1 MADQIRQWSEELARD
16 PSSLVFLQL
25 GEALRR
31 KGQLDLA
38 LKIAIRGLE
47 RHPHHADAH
56 DLLARI
62 SADRGELERAFD
74 EWDMVLRL
82 VPTHV
87 GAMKGLGFV
96 CFQQGR
102 HEEAERYLQQ
112 AAAQGSDGAAA
123 AGLANLRR
131 STSMRAMSDDDMAS
145 ANGNGASPPTVP
157 PLHVASEVP
166 LQSAHAES
174 PEPISHGYAPDDA
187 RALFADVLGDQ
198 EQTALLLDAQGMVLA
213 GMYLSPDGHDVGQDV
228 GAELSGVSDAA
239 VRATRHLDIGSWRSI
254 VLETDIAV
262 INLAPAG
269 AGELLVLAASRS
281 IPLGLV
287 RRVLD
292 RCLARAREW
301 MQGRQ

>member
-1 MADQIRQWSEELARD
+1 MADQIRQWSDELARD
-16 PSSLVFLQL
+16 PSSLAFLQL

-38 LKIAIRGLE
+38 MKIAIRGLE

-74 EWDMVLRL
+74 EWDVVLRL

-102 HEEAERYLQQ
+102 HEEAERYLKQ
-112 AAAQGSDGAAA
+112 AAEQGADGAAA

-131 STSMRAMSDDDMAS
+131 STTMRAVSEEDLA
-145 ANGNGASPPTVP
+145 ATNGSGAEPPAISSLDTATNASPPNVR
-157 PLHVASEVP
+157 
-166 LQSAHAES
+166 AES
-174 PEPISHGYAPDDA
+174 AAPISHGYAPDDA

>member
-1 MADQIRQWSEELARD
+1 MADQIRQWSDELARD
-16 PSSLVFLQL
+16 SSSLVFLQL

-31 KGQLDLA
+31 QGELDLA

-62 SADRGELERAFD
+62 SADRGDLERAFD

-102 HEEAERYLQQ
+102 HEEAERYLKQ
-112 AAAQGSDGAAA
+112 AAEQGTDGAAA

-131 STSMRAMSDDDMAS
+131 STVANPTVDERLGATNGHRA
-145 ANGNGASPPTVP
+145 ASPPDLP
-157 PLHVASEVP
+157 PAIAPSP
-166 LQSAHAES
+166 ARAAES
-174 PEPISHGYAPDDA
+174 SSRVDHGYAPDDA
-187 RALFADVLGDQ
+187 RALFAEVLGDQ

-213 GMYLSPDGHDVGQDV
+213 GMYLGPDGHDVAQDV

-239 VRATRHLDIGSWRSI
+239 VRATRHLDIGDWKAI
-254 VLETDIAV
+254 VLETDVAV

-269 AGELLVLAASRS
+269 AGGLLVLAASRS
-281 IPLGLV
+281 IPLGLM

-292 RCLARAREW
+292 RCLARASQWLEAHR
-301 MQGRQ
+301 

>member
-1 MADQIRQWSEELARD
+1 
-16 PSSLVFLQL
+16 
-25 GEALRR
+25 
-31 KGQLDLA
+31 
-38 LKIAIRGLE
+38 
-47 RHPHHADAH
+47 
-56 DLLARI
+56 
-62 SADRGELERAFD
+62 
-74 EWDMVLRL
+74 
-82 VPTHV
+82 
-87 GAMKGLGFV
+87 
-96 CFQQGR
+96 
-102 HEEAERYLQQ
+102 
-112 AAAQGSDGAAA
+112 
-123 AGLANLRR
+123 
-131 STSMRAMSDDDMAS
+131 
-145 ANGNGASPPTVP
+145 
-157 PLHVASEVP
+157 
-166 LQSAHAES
+166 
-174 PEPISHGYAPDDA
+174 
-187 RALFADVLGDQ
+187 VLGDQ

>member
-1 MADQIRQWSEELARD
+1 MHTWRRPPMADQIRQWSDELARD

-31 KGQLDLA
+31 KGQLDLG

-62 SADRGELERAFD
+62 CVDRGELERAFD

-102 HEEAERYLQQ
+102 HEEAERYLKQ
-112 AAAQGSDGAAA
+112 AAAQGADGAAA

-131 STSMRAMSDDDMAS
+131 STTMRAMSDEDLA
-145 ANGNGASPPTVP
+145 ATNGNGPQPPAISSLDTAADASPPNVR
-157 PLHVASEVP
+157 
-166 LQSAHAES
+166 AES
-174 PEPISHGYAPDDA
+174 AAPIAHGYAPDDA
-187 RALFADVLGDQ
+187 RALFAEVLGDQ
-198 EQTALLLDAQGMVLA
+198 EQ
-213 GMYLSPDGHDVGQDV
+213 
-228 GAELSGVSDAA
+228 
-239 VRATRHLDIGSWRSI
+239 
-254 VLETDIAV
+254 
-262 INLAPAG
+262 
-269 AGELLVLAASRS
+269 
-281 IPLGLV
+281 
-287 RRVLD
+287 
-292 RCLARAREW
+292 
-301 MQGRQ
+301 

>member
-1 MADQIRQWSEELARD
+1 MADQIRQWSDELARD
-16 PSSLVFLQL
+16 SSSLVFLQL

-31 KGQLDLA
+31 QGQLDLA

-102 HEEAERYLQQ
+102 HEEAERYLKQ
-112 AAAQGSDGAAA
+112 AAEQGADGDAA
-123 AGLANLRR
+123 AGLANMRR
-131 STSMRAMSDDDMAS
+131 STVAHPKVDEPLSATNGDRA
-145 ANGNGASPPTVP
+145 ASPPDLP
-157 PLHVASEVP
+157 PVIAPPPARSVAADSTSRVD
-166 LQSAHAES
+166 
-174 PEPISHGYAPDDA
+174 HGYAPDDA
-187 RALFADVLGDQ
+187 RALFAELLGDQ

-213 GMYLSPDGHDVGQDV
+213 GMYLGPDGHDVAQDV

-239 VRATRHLDIGSWRSI
+239 VRATRHLDIGDWRAI
-254 VLETDIAV
+254 VLETDVAV

-269 AGELLVLAASRS
+269 AGGLLVLAASRS
-281 IPLGLV
+281 IPLGLM

-292 RCLARAREW
+292 RCLARASQWLEAH
-301 MQGRQ
+301 Q